1 MAQFMKRIP
10 SKVAV
15 VNVTMF
21 LKGSDEIRIYQ
32 YGSSAHMWEG
42 VPDTLSEKRGELVYS
57 GKLMDMTYNQLM
69 YLDCQLIGFRCIEG
83 VYCFDIME

>member
-15 VNVTMF
+15 FSVAMF

-32 YGSSAHMWEG
+32 YDASAHMWEC

-57 GKLMDMTYNQLM
+57 GKLMDMTFTQRM
-69 YLDCQLIGFRCIEG
+69 YLDCQLHGFRCIDG
-83 VYCFDIME
+83 IYCFDILK